1 MDPHPAA
8 TMFLSDLPWNR
19 HSDEVESGE
28 ANTA

>member
-19 HSDEVESGE
+19 PPDEADGE
-28 ANTA
+28 VNTA